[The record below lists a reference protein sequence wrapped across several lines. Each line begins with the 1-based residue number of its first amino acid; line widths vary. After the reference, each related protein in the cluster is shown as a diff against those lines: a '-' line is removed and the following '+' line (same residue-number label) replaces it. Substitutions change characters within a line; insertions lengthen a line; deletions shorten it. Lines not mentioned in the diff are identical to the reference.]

1 LPISSAS
8 INRRT
13 SWIPA
18 PSTVSGAA
26 PMCKPLA
33 FAAEMIF
40 APSATVVAS
49 GFSV

>member
-1 LPISSAS
+1 LPISPAS
-8 INRRT
+8 LKRRA
-13 SWIPA
+13 SWRLA